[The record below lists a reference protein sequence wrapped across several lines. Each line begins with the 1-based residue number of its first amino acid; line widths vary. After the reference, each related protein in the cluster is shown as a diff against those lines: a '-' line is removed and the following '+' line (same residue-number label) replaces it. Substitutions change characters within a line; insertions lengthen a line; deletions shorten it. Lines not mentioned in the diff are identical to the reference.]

1 MPRPRFDRLSP
12 EKRERILEAAAKS
25 FAASGYENTS
35 FNRILSEAGIS
46 KGAAYYY
53 FDDKAD
59 LYVTTLRHY
68 MGELLAAIDFD
79 PARLTADNYW
89 AEVAG
94 LYRQQF
100 TLYAQRPWVMGI
112 ARAAGAPLAMD
123 GLAEGP
129 LAEVW
134 AAAMGLMAGLL
145 QRGHE
150 LGMVRSDLPA
160 DLLRELLLAVDTA
173 HDRWLL
179 DRWATMAPEDLSAA
193 AERIADTLR
202 RLLSP
207 A

>member
-25 FAASGYENTS
+25 FAASGYENAS

-59 LYVTTLRHY
+59 LYVTTLQHY
-68 MGELLAAIDFD
+68 MGEMLAAIDFD

-100 TLYAQRPWVMGI
+100 SLYAQRPWVMGI
-112 ARAAGAPLAMD
+112 AKAAGAPLSMD
-123 GLAEGP
+123 TLAEGP

-145 QRGHE
+145 QRGLE

-160 DLLRELLLAVDTA
+160 DLLHELLLAVDTA

-179 DRWATMAPEDLSAA
+179 DRWAIMAPEDLSAA